1 MAISRN
7 KSKPAKKVFYFSKYL
22 RKSSEEEDSR
32 SIHNQ
37 DSVLDAE
44 IQKIIDADVYN
55 DYVYVDTY
63 CDEDYTGTD
72 SERPDFKRLLRDIS
86 SGKVNMIVV
95 TDLSRLS
102 RNITESTN
110 YVQVLFVALGVRFIS
125 IQLPALDSYL
135 DPNKVYSLEVPMHGM
150 FNENHAAETSFKV
163 RRTFDNEREQGKFIG
178 AFAGY
183 GWKKDPE
190 DRHKLLL
197 DQEPYEVMQMMKEWV
212 FDGASASMVKTKLN
226 ELGIPS
232 PAGYKKKQGMKFNV
246 SQERTTFLWSAE
258 MVKRLMLRPENVGD
272 LVQGR
277 YRVISYKVHK
287 KISVPENEWFICEDA
302 IPAIYTREEQRLI
315 TDALKK
321 RTRVSPTNKKQEV
334 YLFSGFL
341 KCGDCGKGMTR
352 ITSKNHVYYACNT
365 YKKYGPKACASH
377 MMKHEILE
385 STVLLA
391 IQNQIKIAVDME
403 NVLKKVDK
411 APLLRRKSDGYD
423 KSIRE
428 KSREL
433 AKIQLY
439 KTGLYE
445 DWKNGDL
452 TQSEYRQM
460 KSKYI
465 DEEEKLISIIANL
478 EDEKKKLE
486 KVKDKKNPFLT
497 EFRKHQN
504 L

>member
-135 DPNKVYSLEVPMHGM
+135 DPNKVYSLEVPLHGM

-411 APLLRRKSDGYD
+411 AP
-423 KSIRE
+423 
-428 KSREL
+428 
-433 AKIQLY
+433 
-439 KTGLYE
+439 
-445 DWKNGDL
+445 
-452 TQSEYRQM
+452 
-460 KSKYI
+460 
-465 DEEEKLISIIANL
+465 
-478 EDEKKKLE
+478 
-486 KVKDKKNPFLT
+486 
-497 EFRKHQN
+497 
-504 L
+504 